1 MDRIDI
7 LQRILNLP
15 SKNEQDL
22 FIQSLIE
29 IHDVKQRRPRKDD
42 SARTVDKMYTYF
54 VMVGNQRTPVCYKA
68 FLSLLSISD
77 KRVKRLRSLAK
88 EGKNPLDKRGKAPS
102 VNRMS
107 IENQEKIRSH
117 IQSFPTKLSHYA
129 GRATEYLDARLS
141 IKTMY
146 DLLVAKH
153 PGICSPAYFY
163 EFFHENFN
171 LRFGRPQIDT
181 CSTCEELSIKLKNP
195 HLNDAAKRVA
205 TAELMVHKRR
215 AKKFYNK
222 IQEEAMNPKNE
233 SHVLSICM
241 DFMQNL
247 SIPQIPVQQTFY
259 LRQITVN
266 VFSIHNIKQRTAK
279 VYVYHEGEANKTP
292 NEVCSFL
299 YEYLKEVPSEVT
311 ELRLFADNCGGQ
323 NKNHTLTRFL
333 LMLTDTG
340 RFEKVTMF
348 FPVRGHSFLPCDRDF
363 ATIKR
368 HVKKYDRIYTV
379 GEIRNLIESSSTK
392 LGNNPKF
399 VVKEVE
405 SSDILNFKAL
415 WPTYYKKSCISQ
427 ETNKKSVPK
436 ANKIHFEISSYRQM
450 TFNKNKQGI
459 IYASKMI
466 DSIVSHSFK
475 MCKDANAKPTLPP
488 AAAYQSN
495 IPIKT
500 AKLNDV
506 RHLLP
511 YIPQEHL
518 EFYKSIMDWPTVEG
532 IDPEIQDD

>member
-1 MDRIDI
+1 MVSSSDEDNDNESNIVFGKRKRHEETYRRNVNKLARNSGAEYKNYKGKTVHAKQSGPPCNCKRHKCFDGIQELDRIDI

-348 FPVRGHSFLPCDRDF
+348 FPVRGHSFLPCDRILPQLNGMLKSMTEF
-363 ATIKR
+363 TLL
-368 HVKKYDRIYTV
+368 VK
-379 GEIRNLIESSSTK
+379 
-392 LGNNPKF
+392 
-399 VVKEVE
+399 
-405 SSDILNFKAL
+405 
-415 WPTYYKKSCISQ
+415 
-427 ETNKKSVPK
+427 
-436 ANKIHFEISSYRQM
+436 FEILL
-450 TFNKNKQGI
+450 K
-459 IYASKMI
+459 
-466 DSIVSHSFK
+466 V
-475 MCKDANAKPTLPP
+475 
-488 AAAYQSN
+488 AALSLV
-495 IPIKT
+495 T
-500 AKLNDV
+500 
-506 RHLLP
+506 
-511 YIPQEHL
+511 
-518 EFYKSIMDWPTVEG
+518 
-532 IDPEIQDD
+532 IQNL